1 MMVRGHRY
9 WDTALFQWD
18 TKLSRSSSILRYWA
32 FSQDTEP
39 RPKKTVIGYWDTE
52 LRRRTKILRYWDTEL
67 RQAEKDT
74 EILRYWASPDGERL
88 RYWDTVL
95 RQTEKDT
102 EILCFADGQRYWD
115 TVLCVQDTEILS
127 LADRERYWDTELRRQ
142 RKILRYW
149 GMPVSVRKM
158 ITNKIVTIYL
168 ETEQELEAHIQQ
180 SCSAIKI
187 N

>member
-1 MMVRGHRY
+1 MVRGHRY

-74 EILRYWASPDGERL
+74 EILSFARRRKIKILRYYASPDGE

-95 RQTEKDT
+95 RRRTK
-102 EILCFADGQRYWD
+102 ILGYCALCTRYWD
-115 TVLCVQDTEILS
+115 TKPC
-127 LADRERYWDTELRRQ
+127 RP

-149 GMPVSVRKM
+149 ASQAEK
-158 ITNKIVTIYL
+158 N
-168 ETEQELEAHIQQ
+168 TEILRYAGILAQNDH
-180 SCSAIKI
+180 K
-187 N
+187 